1 MHSKNLLRVFVAAVL
16 VSGCA
21 NVVKDYPPPDIDL
34 GTYVWAG
41 SCEKS
46 YGYFEPLF
54 YEGRPAYEKPS
65 VQLAKE
71 KYMLMSVRHYA
82 ALQKHVELLEGELK
96 KRCK

>member
-1 MHSKNLLRVFVAAVL
+1 VFVAAVL

-21 NVVKDYPPPDIDL
+21 NVIKDYPPPDVDL
-34 GTYVWAG
+34 GTYIWAG

-54 YEGRPAYEKPS
+54 YEGRKEYTKPS

-71 KYMLMSVRHYA
+71 KYMLMSVKHYA
-82 ALQKHVELLEGELK
+82 ALQQHVELLENELK
-96 KRCK
+96 KRCR